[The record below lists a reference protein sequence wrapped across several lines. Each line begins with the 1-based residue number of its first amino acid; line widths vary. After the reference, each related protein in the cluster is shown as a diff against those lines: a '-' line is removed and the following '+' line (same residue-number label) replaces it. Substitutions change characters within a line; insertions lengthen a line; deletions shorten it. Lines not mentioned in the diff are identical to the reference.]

1 MITIAIFSKIIPKWK
16 GLRGGSEFPS
26 NLLSWRSNF
35 PQGEHLSSFL
45 PIFNYLSDNWFS
57 SISKTVTKMFVFQG
71 QKMYPNSHPCLV
83 CICQEGRSEIVH
95 QYICVIIISFG
106 PSKELLI
113 NHPIDNWYQ
122 QYSGWT
128 GQLEAPMC
136 QPIDCGLQLAG
147 DKVALSH
154 LQLFTLIPNVCEFEV
169 ISKRT
174 DMTIRFPITR

>member
-45 PIFNYLSDNWFS
+45 PIFNYLSDKWFS

-83 CICQEGRSEIVH
+83 CICQEGRSETVH
-95 QYICVIIISFG
+95 QYVWSSFH
-106 PSKELLI
+106 KD
-113 NHPIDNWYQ
+113 HPKNCWLTIQLTIDQ